1 MSETKK
7 TDTVAEAAVPKQASA
22 PEDGSAEREVLLR
35 VEGLTKHFPIKK
47 GILQRQVGAVKA
59 VDGLDFEVRKGET
72 LGVVGESGCGK
83 STMGRVI
90 TRLEDPTGGKITF
103 EGKDITRLSTAQMR
117 PLRRDIQMIFQDP
130 YGSLNPRHTI
140 GSIVSAPFRLQ
151 GVEPEGGVKK
161 EVQRLLELVGLSPEH
176 YNRYPHEFSGGQRQR
191 IGIARALALKPK
203 LVVADEPV
211 SALDVS
217 IQAQVVNLMDDL
229 QEELGLT
236 YVIIAHD
243 LSVVRH
249 VSDRIAV
256 MYLGKIV
263 ELADRTSLYEAP
275 MHPYTKALMSAVPVP
290 DTKRRG
296 AKSERILLRGDVP
309 SPIAPPSG
317 CHFHTRC
324 WKATQICATTEPQ
337 LVELKPGQRVA
348 CHHPE
353 NFADQAPQDT
363 VLLSAAKEASELVPD
378 AVVSD
383 GPAEEPAEPAEPAEP
398 SAAEKAEESAG
409 SEKSAEAEE
418 PEKAEKSAEAEE
430 PEKAEESAEAKASGT
445 AEAPAPAE
453 AAETP
458 ENAEVAETTEAAE
471 PAETAE
477 PEEASQATE
486 SAEAAKS
493 EEASEATE
501 AAEATE
507 SKETSEV
514 TESAEAATAEATAE
528 ASDTAAAPEAA
539 EAAAAVET
547 SEEKTGPGAKST
559 TAKSTTGKA
568 SSGKSTTAK
577 AAAPS
582 DSEEPT
588 GK

>member
-7 TDTVAEAAVPKQASA
+7 TDTAAKAAVPEQASA
-22 PEDGSAEREVLLR
+22 PDEREVLLK
-35 VEGLTKHFPIKK
+35 VENLTKHFPIKK
-47 GILQRQVGAVKA
+47 GILRRQVGAVKA
-59 VDGLDFEVRKGET
+59 VDGIDFEVRKGET

-90 TRLEDPTGGKITF
+90 TRLQDPTGGSISF
-103 EGKDITRLSTAQMR
+103 EGQDITRLSTGEMR

-229 QEELGLT
+229 QQELGLT

-263 ELADRTSLYEAP
+263 ELADRNALYEAP

-296 AKSERILLRGDVP
+296 QKSERILLRGDVP

-317 CHFHTRC
+317 CRFHTRC
-324 WKATQICATTEPQ
+324 WKATEICRTTEPQ
-337 LVELKPGQRVA
+337 LVELKLGQRVA

-363 VLLSAAKEASELVPD
+363 VLLSAAKAASELVPD
-378 AVVSD
+378 AVLAGEPEAAAKSEAVTETSPEPAPD
-383 GPAEEPAEPAEPAEP
+383 AKPEAAAEETKAEPEP
-398 SAAEKAEESAG
+398 
-409 SEKSAEAEE
+409 
-418 PEKAEKSAEAEE
+418 
-430 PEKAEESAEAKASGT
+430 
-445 AEAPAPAE
+445 
-453 AAETP
+453 
-458 ENAEVAETTEAAE
+458 AAE
-471 PAETAE
+471 PEAKSEAAKETSPEPDAKPEAAVEPEPEPESDAKPEAAAEPEPAAKPEPATKPEAAKETSPEPGLEPEPDAKPEAAAEPEPEPAAEPEATAE
-477 PEEASQATE
+477 PEP
-486 SAEAAKS
+486 
-493 EEASEATE
+493 
-501 AAEATE
+501 AAEP
-507 SKETSEV
+507 V
-514 TESAEAATAEATAE
+514 AEPEP
-528 ASDTAAAPEAA
+528 DDAP
-539 EAAAAVET
+539 
-547 SEEKTGPGAKST
+547 KSP
-559 TAKSTTGKA
+559 KPKGK
-568 SSGKSTTAK
+568 
-577 AAAPS
+577 
-582 DSEEPT
+582 
-588 GK
+588 

>member
-7 TDTVAEAAVPKQASA
+7 EDAGDAAAATKAATVPAQAAS
-22 PEDGSAEREVLLR
+22 PEDREVLLK
-35 VEGLTKHFPIKK
+35 VESLVKHFPIKK
-47 GILQRQVGAVKA
+47 GLLQRQVAAVKA
-59 VDGLDFEVRKGET
+59 VDGIGFEVRKGET

-90 TRLEDPTGGKITF
+90 TKLIEPTGGKIEF
-103 EGKDITRLSTAQMR
+103 EGQDITRLGARGMR

-176 YNRYPHEFSGGQRQR
+176 FNRYPHEFSGGQRQR

-229 QEELGLT
+229 QSELGLT

-290 DTKRRG
+290 DPKRRG
-296 AKSERILLRGDVP
+296 AKSERILLKGDVP
-309 SPIAPPSG
+309 SPISPPSG
-317 CHFHTRC
+317 CRFHTRC
-324 WKATQICATTEPQ
+324 WKATEICKTAEPPLIQ
-337 LVELKPGQRVA
+337 LAPGRQVA

-353 NFADQAPQDT
+353 NAEDQAPDDT
-363 VLLSAAKEASELVPD
+363 KLLAVAREAIEVVTLARTEADDADDVSEV
-378 AVVSD
+378 
-383 GPAEEPAEPAEPAEP
+383 
-398 SAAEKAEESAG
+398 
-409 SEKSAEAEE
+409 SAEA
-418 PEKAEKSAEAEE
+418 A
-430 PEKAEESAEAKASGT
+430 
-445 AEAPAPAE
+445 
-453 AAETP
+453 
-458 ENAEVAETTEAAE
+458 AAE
-471 PAETAE
+471 PAEKSAADSVEEPAE
-477 PEEASQATE
+477 E
-486 SAEAAKS
+486 SA
-493 EEASEATE
+493 
-501 AAEATE
+501 
-507 SKETSEV
+507 
-514 TESAEAATAEATAE
+514 
-528 ASDTAAAPEAA
+528 DAPEAGSDA
-539 EAAAAVET
+539 GDDSDVQPSDDAGDAGDAGDADGTDGVQE
-547 SEEKTGPGAKST
+547 
-559 TAKSTTGKA
+559 
-568 SSGKSTTAK
+568 SSGS
-577 AAAPS
+577 
-582 DSEEPT
+582 
-588 GK
+588 